1 MSDSTVRSPA
11 IPDFDALTLDV
22 GGVFTVPEH
31 SRLADALT
39 AAGLDADPTRFWDGH
54 YLAMHAVDTDQ
65 SPAETFDTYV
75 PAFCHHIGMRGAELP
90 AAVTALEPLFGP
102 SGLWV
107 EPIAASVTGIRA
119 LHEAGI
125 PMAIVSNA
133 DGTVAQ
139 ILSDAGVCQV
149 DAGPCVPV
157 VAIVDSGLAGH
168 AKPDPRI
175 FRPALEALG
184 TEPGRTL
191 HVGDSVHYDVHGAR
205 AAGMPAVHF
214 DPRRLCRSDDHP
226 HIEALTDLLAV
237 RGPSARRPS

>member
-1 MSDSTVRSPA
+1 MSAETGRSPA

-22 GGVFTVPEH
+22 GGVFTVPRH
-31 SRLADALT
+31 SHLAEALT
-39 AAGLDADPTRFWDGH
+39 TAGLEVDPAVFWDGH
-54 YLAMHAVDTDQ
+54 YLAMRAVDADQ

-75 PAFCHHIGMRGAELP
+75 PAFCHHIGLQDADL
-90 AAVTALEPLFGP
+90 ATAVAALEPLFGP

-107 EPIAASVTGIRA
+107 EPVDASVAGIRT

-133 DGTVAQ
+133 DGTVAK
-139 ILSDAGVCQV
+139 ILADAGVCQV
-149 DAGPCVPV
+149 DTGPCVPV
-157 VAIVDSGLAGH
+157 VAIADSGLAGH

-191 HVGDSVHYDVHGAR
+191 HVGDSVHYDVQGAR

-237 RGPSARRPS
+237 RDPSAGPPS

>member
-1 MSDSTVRSPA
+1 MSGSARRGSAV
-11 IPDFDALTLDV
+11 PDFDALTIDV

-31 SRLADALT
+31 ARLARALA
-39 AAGLDADPTRFWDGH
+39 AAGLDPDPAVFWDGH
-54 YLAMHAVDTDQ
+54 YLAMHAVDADQ

-75 PAFCHHIGMRGAELP
+75 PAFCHHIGMRGADLV
-90 AAVTALEPLFGP
+90 AAVSALEPLFGP
-102 SGLWV
+102 SQLWV
-107 EPIAASVTGIRA
+107 EPIAASVAGIRV

-133 DGTVAQ
+133 DGTVAK
-139 ILSDAGVCQV
+139 ILADAGVCQV

-184 TEPGRTL
+184 TDPERTL

-226 HIEALTDLLAV
+226 HIEALTELLAA
-237 RGPSARRPS
+237 RDPSAERPR